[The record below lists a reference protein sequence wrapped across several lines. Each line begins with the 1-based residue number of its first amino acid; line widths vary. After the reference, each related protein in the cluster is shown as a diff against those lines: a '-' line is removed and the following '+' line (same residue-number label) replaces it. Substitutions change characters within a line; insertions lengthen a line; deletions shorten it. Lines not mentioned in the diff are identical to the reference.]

1 MLTPI
6 RDVPDWRKAWVNYL
20 ARRTVKSMHT
30 FGAPD
35 IGVALS
41 VFNSKPPTGGFNRAN
56 ECGESYRM
64 TESVGQALT
73 QMPQTDAQA
82 HKLSDLIT
90 HTFTT
95 CSITQAF
102 VRTCPSLSHSLAHSF
117 PNITIVFG
125 IVGSGPYHV
134 FDGGDFEGYAVV
146 S

>member
-20 ARRTVKSMHT
+20 ALRTVKSMHT

-56 ECGESYRM
+56 ECGETYRM

-90 HTFTT
+90 HMFTT

-102 VRTCPSLSHSLAHSF
+102 VLTCTLKPFTRPFIPKPHHC
-117 PNITIVFG
+117 IW
-125 IVGSGPYHV
+125 
-134 FDGGDFEGYAVV
+134 DCW
-146 S
+146 

>member
-6 RDVPDWRKAWVNYL
+6 RDIPDWRKAWVNYPAL
-20 ARRTVKSMHT
+20 RTVKSTHT
-30 FGAPD
+30 FGGPD
-35 IGVALS
+35 IVVALS